1 MKAQQA
7 LQARNRDLEKAVEAA
22 HGEARAWMSENLAK
36 NSAALSSVNELCRG
50 SLRRMKV
57 ANEDLAA
64 FSLELADQ
72 SLHIPAF
79 LSSDP
84 SSWPDNT
91 MINEKNHTNAVERWE
106 VAAAAHSSFSRH
118 EGLYE
123 KYLALEFQISD
134 EIEKDIKR
142 TFPGRDDFAEDKL
155 RNVLHAYN
163 LHDPK
168 HTYAQGMNFI
178 AGYLLL
184 STKGD
189 EQRSFWLLVHLMQ
202 DRVYNLRD
210 LFNDDSKLKVRH
222 HQINVLLEERMPKL
236 NLHFRQ
242 LDIGPHQWFSSWAL
256 TLFAGSAPPG
266 PQLESIF
273 DLIFEHGWPAI
284 FSIALGAL
292 FHSQQRLLMCNMED
306 CQKFLKREIW
316 NEVVDIATAIKSAGK
331 VAAVT
336 AKQLDSKELEYLLRN
351 S

>member
-1 MKAQQA
+1 
-7 LQARNRDLEKAVEAA
+7 
-22 HGEARAWMSENLAK
+22 
-36 NSAALSSVNELCRG
+36 
-50 SLRRMKV
+50 
-57 ANEDLAA
+57 
-64 FSLELADQ
+64 
-72 SLHIPAF
+72 
-79 LSSDP
+79 
-84 SSWPDNT
+84 
-91 MINEKNHTNAVERWE
+91 
-106 VAAAAHSSFSRH
+106 
-118 EGLYE
+118 
-123 KYLALEFQISD
+123 
-134 EIEKDIKR
+134 
-142 TFPGRDDFAEDKL
+142 
-155 RNVLHAYN
+155 
-163 LHDPK
+163 
-168 HTYAQGMNFI
+168 MNFI

-210 LFNDDSKLKVRH
+210 LFNDDSKLKIRH

-242 LDIGPHQWFSSWAL
+242 LDIGPHQWFSSWTL
-256 TLFAGSAPPG
+256 TSFAGSAPPG

-336 AKQLDSKELEYLLRN
+336 AKQLDNKELEYLLRN